1 MTFSRIAY
9 NILTMERNLFVFPDG
24 LKLVHCRLDGVYS
37 AYLSVMTGAGSGNE
51 SAENNGVS
59 HCVEHML
66 FKGTKRRS
74 AFAISDDIDKLGAQI
89 NAFTSKLA
97 TCYYT
102 LSLAEHLEECADV
115 LADILFEASLDEGEL
130 DKERKVID
138 EEISMSEDDGADL
151 CLDELSAAYF
161 GEHPLARTILGPREN
176 VARFKS
182 ADLKEYIARNYA
194 ADSTVVTIS
203 GNVTFE
209 RAKQVAAKYF
219 YSRLPK
225 AGRAWQDVPASPACG
240 SRVREKSD
248 LEQSHIGIALPS
260 LPYRHEKDMAL
271 AVFNAVLGGNM
282 SSRLF
287 QEIREKQGL
296 AYSVFSSPST
306 YINNGYLC
314 IYAGVNR
321 KNAVKCTQTIA
332 RLLEDLKKNPITASE
347 LEKGKQQIKTAYA
360 LSGENTLGCGGLH
373 ARYALYTGELLDTSK
388 EIARVESVTLDDM
401 VWIGEELLRREKA
414 SVSYVGREIKRD
426 LREVLLEK

>member
-1 MTFSRIAY
+1 
-9 NILTMERNLFVFPDG
+9 MERNLFVFPDG

-209 RAKQVAAKYF
+209 RAKQV
-219 YSRLPK
+219 
-225 AGRAWQDVPASPACG
+225 G

-332 RLLEDLKKNPITASE
+332 RLLEDLKKHPITASE